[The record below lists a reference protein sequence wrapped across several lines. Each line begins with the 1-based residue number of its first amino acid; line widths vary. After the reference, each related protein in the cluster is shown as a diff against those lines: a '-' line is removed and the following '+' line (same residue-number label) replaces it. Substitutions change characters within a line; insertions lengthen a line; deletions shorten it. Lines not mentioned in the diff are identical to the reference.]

1 MSSPGLGHTTKKDKS
16 IVHSTATTTASS
28 KNQTE
33 VKAKSTVT
41 ELKNQT
47 KICSYDPQTV
57 EDAYVPSVQSTQ
69 LLKQDE
75 IASVSYCSRLL
86 NTMKENGIIC
96 QPVHNGNETVL
107 QVQESQS
114 KVIICTGLP
123 EQDKSSGTCQCDKY
137 FPPQFQMLGSS
148 CHFCYHSIL
157 LHRVKPELEKIVFD
171 DTKTESEQNEYKYWF
186 DKFIELQRLYCY
198 TDKNLPFDD
207 NLFIKIYD
215 QSCQASL
222 SFIQSPNYR
231 YVLIKYKYAG
241 VYDEGESLYK
251 TTHRIISLE
260 TMLPVKVDE
269 DLNHSWSYF
278 RNGVQMKHGFRTV
291 VWDLNKSATLIATY
305 VKNLDVINDRSY
317 PSFIK
322 KIVNIECP
330 DINDNS

>member
-1 MSSPGLGHTTKKDKS
+1 LRHTTKKDKS
-16 IVHSTATTTASS
+16 IAHSTASS

-41 ELKNQT
+41 ELKDQT
-47 KICSYDPQTV
+47 KICSYSPQTV

-69 LLKQDE
+69 LHKQDE
-75 IASVSYCSRLL
+75 IASLSYCSRSL

-114 KVIICTGLP
+114 KGIICTGFSN
-123 EQDKSSGTCQCDKY
+123 EDKSSGTCQCNKY
-137 FPPQFQMLGSS
+137 FPPMFDVLGDV

-157 LHRVKPELEKIVFD
+157 LHRVKPELEKIVSD
-171 DTKTESEQNEYKYWF
+171 DTKIESEQNEYKYWF
-186 DKFIELQRLYCY
+186 DKFIELQRLYCH
-198 TDKNLPFDD
+198 TDKNLPFDN

-215 QSCQASL
+215 QSRQASL

-231 YVLIKYKYAG
+231 YVLIKYKYTG
-241 VYDEGESLYK
+241 VYDEGENLYK
-251 TTHRIISLE
+251 TKYRIISLE
-260 TMLPVKVDE
+260 TMLPAKVDE

-278 RNGVQMKHGFRTV
+278 RDGDQMEHDFRTIA
-291 VWDLNKSATLIATY
+291 WDLNKSATSIATY
-305 VKNLDVINDRSY
+305 VENLDVINDRSY